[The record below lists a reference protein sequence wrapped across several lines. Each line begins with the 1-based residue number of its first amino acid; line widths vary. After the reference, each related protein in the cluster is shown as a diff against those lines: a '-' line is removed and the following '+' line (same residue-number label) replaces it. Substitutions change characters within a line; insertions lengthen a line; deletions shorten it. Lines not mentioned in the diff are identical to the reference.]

1 MDAPVVDRSN
11 RRQTQTPAH
20 QAPPCTLVI
29 FGAGGDL
36 TKRLLMP
43 AIYNLAK
50 AKLLSEKFAII
61 AVDRTPKPVD
71 AFRDYLADGVRSFVS
86 DTGSGPATEPFDA
99 QAWEF
104 VAGRIT
110 HFAGDLTEPDTYA
123 RLFEVH
129 EKVAAEHRTG
139 GNAIF
144 YLAVASQLFG
154 TIVEQLGACGLAQER
169 EESWRRVIIEKPFGS
184 DLNSARALNARILK
198 VLSESQIYRM
208 DHFLGKETVQNIMVL
223 RFANGIFEPL
233 WNRDHIDHVQITVAE
248 TVGVERRANFY
259 EVTGA
264 LRDMVPNHVFQLLS
278 LTAMEPP
285 NSFDADAV
293 RTEKHKVLEAVSP
306 LDDADVRRNVVR
318 GQYGPGTIGGQ
329 PAAAYREEPGVAPDS
344 MTETDVA
351 MRLAIDNWRW
361 AGVPFFLRTGKRLAR
376 RTTEIAI
383 QFKRAPFALFRDT
396 PVDILTPNVL
406 ALQLQPDE
414 GASLQFGAKVPGPE
428 IALGGVRMNFHYK
441 DYFKTEPST
450 GYETLVY
457 DCMIGDAMLFNRADG
472 VEAGWEVV
480 QPILD
485 LWKDDKTVPLER
497 YPAGSAGPEAA
508 DNLLWRGGRQ
518 WRPIA

>member
-1 MDAPVVDRSN
+1 MDVQVENRTTRSV
-11 RRQTQTPAH
+11 TQPRG
-20 QAPPCTLVI
+20 QKAPPCTLVI

-43 AIYNLAK
+43 AIYNLART
-50 AKLLSEKFAII
+50 KLLPDKFALI
-61 AVDRTPKPVD
+61 AVDRTPKPID
-71 AFRDYLADGVRSFVS
+71 AFREDLADGIRSFVS
-86 DTGSGPATEPFDA
+86 DTAAGSTTEPFDES
-99 QAWEF
+99 AWEF
-104 VAGRIT
+104 VSSRIS

-123 RLFEVH
+123 RLHEVY
-129 EKVAAEHRTG
+129 EKTAALRQTG
-139 GNAIF
+139 GNAVF

-154 TIVEQLGACGLAQER
+154 TIIERLGAVGLTQEKDD
-169 EESWRRVIIEKPFGS
+169 SWRRVIIEKPFGS
-184 DLNSARALNARILK
+184 NLDSARALNARILK
-198 VLSESQIYRM
+198 ILSEPQIYRM

-248 TVGVERRANFY
+248 TVGVERRARFY
-259 EVTGA
+259 EATGA

-293 RTEKHKVLEAVSP
+293 RTEKHKVLEAITP
-306 LDDADVRRNVVR
+306 LDDAEVRRNTVR
-318 GQYGPGTIGGQ
+318 GQYGEGVFRGR
-329 PAAAYREEPGVAPDS
+329 PAVAYREEPDVAPDS
-344 MTETDVA
+344 TTETYIA
-351 MRLAIDNWRW
+351 MRLGIDNWRW
-361 AGVPFFLRTGKRLAR
+361 AGVPFYLRTGKRLSR

-383 QFKRAPFALFRDT
+383 QFKQAPFALFRDT

-406 ALQLQPDE
+406 ALQIQPDE
-414 GASLQFGAKVPGPE
+414 GASWQFGAKIPGPE
-428 IALGGVRMNFHYK
+428 IALGGVRMDFRYK
-441 DYFKTEPST
+441 DYFNTAPST

-485 LWKDDKTVPLER
+485 LWRDDKTVPVEF

-508 DNLLWRGGRQ
+508 DNLLWRSGRQ
-518 WRPIA
+518 WRPVA